1 MPIVRPIGRRSPCR
15 ATRDVDAQR
24 PSRWSTMAFGRPT
37 AMVVR
42 VSDRPRVRV
51 SDRPIVRAS
60 DRPRVRMSDR
70 PRVRSSARPIA
81 TVRASRAVEEAVD
94 DWRTMIGESRL
105 FNNSTSSHATARAI
119 ARDRVEEIALR
130 ARARRDRARARGIDL
145 GDATRAPHST
155 PRVISDPSLLS
166 VNRNQRARWLSL
178 CRRPPSSGAPASV
191 RRATSRTSARRNRP
205 SFAHPPR
212 WAKSRTWAS
221 VTS

>member
-1 MPIVRPIGRRSPCR
+1 MTSTSSPFPSFAPSAVARRVARRVTSMLNVRRDGRRWHLVDRPQWSSACPIVRPSAC
-15 ATRDVDAQR
+15 
-24 PSRWSTMAFGRPT
+24 PT
-37 AMVVR
+37 VRVSVCPIVR
-42 VSDRPRVRV
+42 VSDRP
-51 SDRPIVRAS
+51 
-60 DRPRVRMSDR
+60 
-70 PRVRSSARPIA
+70 
-81 TVRASRAVEEAVD
+81 TVRASRAVEADD